1 MAERRLSLLVVLK
14 KIPLVINA
22 TKESIILLITNFTL
36 FLNQAVLVVVH
47 RNVFILISLILNFLL
62 IKLFFSSLLINIYFY

>member
-1 MAERRLSLLVVLK
+1 MAERRLSLLVVFK